1 MAMMPFHSPLFVLLL
16 SIACAVGA
24 WHIQRPQTA
33 WTCGARVGCNAMR
46 LRTSLKCVQND
57 GYNAIMVV
65 PTGVGATIGGYAGD
79 ALPAA
84 KLLASVV
91 DVLITHPN
99 VMNGAMMYWP
109 VDNILYV
116 EGYALDEFTGKN
128 INIVPVTKKSNKIGL
143 LLDKGIE
150 EELLTRHL
158 QVADAARATLG
169 LNVVEAVITSEK
181 VGVKLEMATSGASW
195 GNIENSNTLVEAARE
210 LVSRGC
216 NAIAVVVRFPED
228 DEIDGGADEAA
239 ARFQAYREGNGVDGI
254 AGAEA
259 IISHII
265 TKELMI
271 PCAHAPAFEP
281 TDVDANTSPKAS
293 AEELGYT
300 FLPCVLSYL
309 HRAPQFKNA
318 REQDPNTISMD
329 HIDAIVTPINA
340 LGGPSVLNCIANNK
354 LVIAVEDNETSM
366 DVPTDVFPKHKNIIK
381 ARSYAEAAGL
391 LAAHKAGV
399 LFESLTSTVRPIKC
413 TSLTSQSTKS
423 VGKSQRTKGRK
434 KAVTIEHC
442 KS

>member
-1 MAMMPFHSPLFVLLL
+1 
-16 SIACAVGA
+16 
-24 WHIQRPQTA
+24 
-33 WTCGARVGCNAMR
+33 
-46 LRTSLKCVQND
+46 
-57 GYNAIMVV
+57 
-65 PTGVGATIGGYAGD
+65 
-79 ALPAA
+79 
-84 KLLASVV
+84 
-91 DVLITHPN
+91 
-99 VMNGAMMYWP
+99 
-109 VDNILYV
+109 
-116 EGYALDEFTGKN
+116 
-128 INIVPVTKKSNKIGL
+128 
-143 LLDKGIE
+143 
-150 EELLTRHL
+150 
-158 QVADAARATLG
+158 
-169 LNVVEAVITSEK
+169 
-181 VGVKLEMATSGASW
+181 
-195 GNIENSNTLVEAARE
+195 
-210 LVSRGC
+210 
-216 NAIAVVVRFPED
+216 
-228 DEIDGGADEAA
+228 
-239 ARFQAYREGNGVDGI
+239 
-254 AGAEA
+254 
-259 IISHII
+259 
-265 TKELMI
+265 MI

>member
-150 EELLTRHL
+150 KELLTRHL

>member
-1 MAMMPFHSPLFVLLL
+1 MQALLL
-16 SIACAVGA
+16 LLCIIYTACA
-24 WHIQRPQTA
+24 WSSRYPQQ
-33 WTCGARVGCNAMR
+33 R
-46 LRTSLKCVQND
+46 LRTSLKCLKSD

-65 PTGVGATIGGYAGD
+65 PTGVGASIGGYAGD
-79 ALPAA
+79 ALPSA

-109 VDNILYV
+109 VENILYV
-116 EGYALDEFTGKN
+116 EGYALDEFTGKK
-128 INIVPVTKKSNKIGL
+128 INLVPVTKKSNKIGL

-169 LNVVEAVITSEK
+169 LNIVEAVITSEK
-181 VGVKLEMATSGASW
+181 VGVKLEMANSGASW
-195 GNIENSNTLVEAARE
+195 GNIENSDTLIEAAKK

-216 NAIAVVVRFPED
+216 DAIAVVVRFPED
-228 DEIDGGADEAA
+228 DEIEGGADEAA

-281 TDVDANTSPKAS
+281 TEVDANTSPKAA

-309 HRAPQFKNA
+309 HRAPQLKYASEKDSRSLN
-318 REQDPNTISMD
+318 MD
-329 HIDAIVTPINA
+329 DIDAIVTPVNA

-366 DVPTDVFPKHKNIIK
+366 SVSSTAFPKYKNIIR

-391 LAAHKAGV
+391 LAAHKAGI
-399 LFESLTSTVRPIKC
+399 LFESLAPTIGPVARTI
-413 TSLTSQSTKS
+413 LTKKSTKTS
-423 VGKSQRTKGRK
+423 SKSK
-434 KAVTIEHC
+434 KKSVTIEHC